1 MEKLKGYAGI
11 GREAGKFVPADE
23 ACAHAMKECGVEITN
38 PEAPLA
44 GEFRKEIVAWYF
56 SGNWVE
62 VYEEGDEA

>member
-11 GREAGKFVPADE
+11 GLERGKFVHAED
-23 ACAHAMKECGVEITN
+23 ACTHVLKECGAEITN

-44 GEFRKEIVAWYF
+44 DEFLEEIVAWYF

-62 VYEEGDEA
+62 VYEEGDDA